1 MIGPV
6 KARMTAAAL
15 VAVMLL
21 VGAASAWAAF
31 VIEGSP
37 YTVGNDPLSLNAAD
51 FNGDGRPDV
60 ATINGTSSDVSVFLR
75 QAGGGFAQEAGSPI
89 SVGAGSGPSGAAV
102 GDYNGDGLADLAVS
116 TFVFGNVSVL
126 LRQPGGGFALEN
138 GAPIPLG
145 TRISSIAAG
154 DFNGDGRLDLA
165 ATENDRN
172 QVVVLLRNSQNG
184 FTAQPQ
190 VQTGLTPVA
199 IAVGDYNGDG
209 LADLAIANR
218 GGGSATILLRVP
230 GGTFS
235 SEAAVPVG
243 NDPVGIVAA
252 DFDGNGRADL
262 AVTNYVPG
270 TVSAFLRRP
279 SNDGFTAEPP
289 IPVSASPAGIDA
301 ADFDRDGR
309 PDLAVAAN
317 TGAVEILRRNA
328 DSGFTRDQSIPLAGA
343 VNDVAAA
350 DFDGDSRPDL
360 AASSYTNATAD
371 TFTALLN
378 PAPAPPPGPTLPP
391 PVAGE
396 TVNVAPVSGKVRIK
410 RPGSK
415 RYVTLTAEAQIPV
428 GSSIDTRRGRIAI
441 TAAQGGG
448 GTASADFF
456 DGLFKLTQTKGSRPV
471 TTLTLIERLSCPR
484 KASAAAAAKKKTK
497 KRRLWGD
504 GSGRFRTKGKHSAA
518 TVVGT
523 KWLVEDRCRSTLTRV
538 VRGRVSVRDFAKKKT
553 VIVRAGKRYTARAK
567 RR

>member
-1 MIGPV
+1 
-6 KARMTAAAL
+6 MTAAAL
-15 VAVMLL
+15 AAVLLL

-37 YTVGNDPLSLNAAD
+37 YTVGDDPLSLNAAD

-60 ATINGTSSDVSVFLR
+60 ATINGTSSNVSVFLR

-89 SVGAGSGPSGAAV
+89 AVGAGPSGAAV
-102 GDYNGDGLADLAVS
+102 GDYNGDGRTDLAVS
-116 TFVFGNVSVL
+116 SFVAGNVSVL
-126 LRQPGGGFALEN
+126 LRQPGGGFALEG
-138 GAPIPLG
+138 GAPISLG
-145 TRISSIAAG
+145 ARISAVAAG
-154 DFNGDGRLDLA
+154 DFNSDGRLDLA
-165 ATENDRN
+165 ATQNDGN
-172 QVVVLLRNSQNG
+172 QVVVLLRNGQNTG
-184 FTAQPQ
+184 FTAQPPLP
-190 VQTGLTPVA
+190 TGLTPVA

-218 GGGSATILLRVP
+218 SGDSATILLRVP

-243 NDPVGIVAA
+243 DDPIGIVAA

-262 AVTNYVPG
+262 AVTNAVPG

-289 IPVSASPAGIDA
+289 ISVSASPVGIDA

-317 TGAVEILRRNA
+317 AGAVEILRRNA
-328 DSGFTRDQSIPLAGA
+328 GGGFTRDQSIPLAGA

-371 TFTALLN
+371 TFSVLLN
-378 PAPAPPPGPTLPP
+378 PAPQLPP
-391 PVAGE
+391 PVAGK
-396 TVNVAPVSGKVRIK
+396 TVNVKPVSGTVTIK

-428 GSSIDTRRGRIAI
+428 GSSIDTRRGRITI
-441 TAAQGGG
+441 TAAQGKGR
-448 GTASADFF
+448 TASADFF
-456 DGLFKLTQTKGSRPV
+456 DGLFKLTQTKGAKPI
-471 TTLTLIERLSCPR
+471 TTLTLTEKLSCA
-484 KASAAAAAKKKTK
+484 KANGATIAAKKK

-504 GSGRFRTKGKHSAA
+504 GKGRFRTKGQYSSA
-518 TVVGT
+518 TVRGT
-523 KWLVEDRCRSTLTRV
+523 RWLTQDSCASTLTRV
-538 VRGRVSVRDFAKKKT
+538 ARGKVTVRDFVKRTT